1 MIRTTIFVALVE
13 TEIRADLQMLQPAKH
28 IQTGHKS
35 QKYSLSVLI
44 PNLLLATKTQP
55 QKEPQSVLR
64 GTNNSASV
72 LCCSVVA
79 LMLALILTYTNQDQ
93 VDGCVTR
100 VRLGSVIALRRL
112 DWEAAP
118 PLTLPPPPPPN

>member
-1 MIRTTIFVALVE
+1 
-13 TEIRADLQMLQPAKH
+13 MLQPAKH

-44 PNLLLATKTQP
+44 PNLLLAIETQP
-55 QKEPQSVLR
+55 QKEPRSVLR
-64 GTNNSASV
+64 GTNNSSSV

-93 VDGCVTR
+93 ADGCVTR
-100 VRLGSVIALRRL
+100 V
-112 DWEAAP
+112 
-118 PLTLPPPPPPN
+118 